1 MRHIRLAAAVVAVA
15 ILLPGVRMVDSGL
28 ELSSVAHAQMFK
40 PEVQELDG
48 GTPAPTASNSRMQT
62 VSAALREFG
71 DSVRRQSANLFMSL
85 FLAVMMLILIGAGRV
100 SWSRQRQGQSE
111 PLCACG
117 LRRGHC
123 IWCRQGGS

>member
-15 ILLPGVRMVDSGL
+15 LLLPGVRTVDFGL

-40 PEVQELDG
+40 SETQELDV

-62 VSAALREFG
+62 FSSVLRELG
-71 DSVRRQSANLFMSL
+71 ESVKRQSANLFMSL
-85 FLAVMMLILIGAGRV
+85 FLAVMMLILIGVGRV
-100 SWSRQRQGQSE
+100 SWLRQRQGQSE

-123 IWCRQGGS
+123 SWCRQGGS